1 MSKSLGLLWIKVEK
15 ADIIASNWSKLHVSE
30 VKNSVE
36 VLEFTW
42 ICIQLTEISELLIS
56 TVIKLNKFPKN
67 DEELHSPEF
76 VSK

>member
-36 VLEFTW
+36 VLEFT
-42 ICIQLTEISELLIS
+42 
-56 TVIKLNKFPKN
+56 
-67 DEELHSPEF
+67 
-76 VSK
+76 